1 MYLPMPR
8 RTAQPADGSAQLSQA
23 TRHLRTLVRRDGMG
37 GSIIGAII
45 VGVIVA
51 IVVVIL
57 LVLFIRRRRK
67 GKKAKYERAQGD
79 DTREVSNSRGINA
92 TATSRTGRAGRS
104 THPPPASSNRN
115 NAASGNVDRNTS
127 VRSVM
132 TLPAYRQDAAQNEQV
147 IGREG
152 ERDGIDVI
160 VDLPTEEEM
169 EALRDEEMESMYQIR
184 LARRQLI
191 EQQQQR
197 RVERQEAR
205 SRGDV
210 AALADIRARTRA
222 ANNNTVI
229 DDLRREMERAKEN
242 RNLSVS
248 SVSYADVGLARHDG
262 TRIRANSTESE
273 RIGLLSD
280 AGNIAVSDARLSLS
294 QSITQQH
301 SRVMSE
307 SSVISMDSNFPSPA
321 LTRSAEGPSEAMAGS
336 SPELVEAD
344 LGDEAMP
351 PPGYEDVSLVDDDD
365 FQDRSIVPTHE
376 PPPDYPGHHRSES
389 QRSRRN
395 ETSPSLESASSQN
408 SSTEHDD
415 RRLSRGVGGIPQLPS
430 LRIRDLPPI
439 TVEPPS
445 AQPVTREGA
454 EEAELS
460 PL

>member
-1 MYLPMPR
+1 
-8 RTAQPADGSAQLSQA
+8 
-23 TRHLRTLVRRDGMG
+23 
-37 GSIIGAII
+37 
-45 VGVIVA
+45 
-51 IVVVIL
+51 VVVV
-57 LVLFIRRRRK
+57 LVLFLKRRRK
-67 GKKAKYERAQGD
+67 GKKAQYERAQGD
-79 DTREVSNSRGINA
+79 DTREVANSQGINA
-92 TATSRTGRAGRS
+92 TATSRTGRAARS
-104 THPPPASSNRN
+104 THPPSASANRN
-115 NAASGNVDRNTS
+115 NAASSGNVDRNTS

-191 EQQQQR
+191 EEQQQR

-210 AALADIRARTRA
+210 AALADIRSRTRA
-222 ANNNTVI
+222 ANNSTVI

-273 RIGLLSD
+273 RVGLLSD
-280 AGNIAVSDARLSLS
+280 AGNIAVSDVRLS
-294 QSITQQH
+294 QQH

-307 SSVISMDSNFPSPA
+307 SSVISIDSNFPSPA
-321 LTRSAEGPSEAMAGS
+321 LTRSAEAPSEARAGS

-351 PPGYEDVSLVDDDD
+351 PPGYEDVSLADDDD
-365 FQDRSIVPTHE
+365 FQDRSILSTTQG

-408 SSTEHDD
+408 SSAERDE
-415 RRLSRGVGGIPQLPS
+415 RRTSRGLSGIPQLPS

-445 AQPVTREGA
+445 ARPPDREGA

>member
-1 MYLPMPR
+1 M
-8 RTAQPADGSAQLSQA
+8 
-23 TRHLRTLVRRDGMG
+23 
-37 GSIIGAII
+37 
-45 VGVIVA
+45 
-51 IVVVIL
+51 VVV

-79 DTREVSNSRGINA
+79 DTREVANSRGINA

-104 THPPPASSNRN
+104 NHPPPASSNRN
-115 NAASGNVDRNTS
+115 NAAASGNVDRNTS

-132 TLPAYRQDAAQNEQV
+132 TLPAYRPDAAQNEQV

-160 VDLPTEEEM
+160 VDLPTEEEV

-191 EQQQQR
+191 DEQQQR
-197 RVERQEAR
+197 RVERQGAR
-205 SRGDV
+205 TRGDV
-210 AALADIRARTRA
+210 AALADIRSRTRA
-222 ANNNTVI
+222 ANNSTVI
-229 DDLRREMERAKEN
+229 DDLRQEMERAKEN

-273 RIGLLSD
+273 RVGLLSD
-280 AGNIAVSDARLSLS
+280 AGNIAVSDVRLS
-294 QSITQQH
+294 QQH

-321 LTRSAEGPSEAMAGS
+321 LTRSAEAPSEARAGS

-344 LGDEAMP
+344 LADEAMP

-365 FQDRSIVPTHE
+365 FQDGSILPTQE

-395 ETSPSLESASSQN
+395 ETSPSLESASSQDG
-408 SSTEHDD
+408 STERDE
-415 RRLSRGVGGIPQLPS
+415 RRISRGVGGIPQLPS

-445 AQPVTREGA
+445 ARPPERENV

>member
-1 MYLPMPR
+1 MYLPVPR
-8 RTAQPADGSAQLSQA
+8 RTAQPADGSSAQLSQA
-23 TRHLRTLVRRDGMG
+23 TRHLHTLARRDGMG
-37 GSIIGAII
+37 GGIIGAII
-45 VGVIVA
+45 AG
-51 IVVVIL
+51 VVVAL
-57 LVLFIRRRRK
+57 VVVVVVVLFIRRRRK

-79 DTREVSNSRGINA
+79 DTREVANSRGINA

-104 THPPPASSNRN
+104 NHPPPASSNRS
-115 NAASGNVDRNTS
+115 NATASGDVDRHTS

-132 TLPAYRQDAAQNEQV
+132 TLPAYRPDAAQGEQV

-160 VDLPTEEEM
+160 VDLPTEEEL
-169 EALRDEEMESMYQIR
+169 EALRDDEMESMYQIR

-210 AALADIRARTRA
+210 AALADIRSRTRA
-222 ANNNTVI
+222 ANNSTVI
-229 DDLRREMERAKEN
+229 DDLRREMERAKET

-273 RIGLLSD
+273 RVGLLSD
-280 AGNIAVSDARLSLS
+280 AGNIAVSDVRLS
-294 QSITQQH
+294 QQH

-321 LTRSAEGPSEAMAGS
+321 LTRSAEAPSEARAGS

-344 LGDEAMP
+344 LGEEAMP
-351 PPGYEDVSLVDDDD
+351 PPGYEDVSLDDDD
-365 FQDRSIVPTHE
+365 FHDRSILPTMQE
-376 PPPDYPGHHRSES
+376 PPPDYPGHHRTES

-395 ETSPSLESASSQN
+395 ETSPSLESASSHN
-408 SSTEHDD
+408 SLTEPDD
-415 RRLSRGVGGIPQLPS
+415 RRLSGGAGGIPQLPS

-445 AQPVTREGA
+445 ALPPGREGA

>member
-1 MYLPMPR
+1 
-8 RTAQPADGSAQLSQA
+8 
-23 TRHLRTLVRRDGMG
+23 MG

-45 VGVIVA
+45 IGVIVA
-51 IVVVIL
+51 IIAVVL

-79 DTREVSNSRGINA
+79 DTREVANSRGING

-115 NAASGNVDRNTS
+115 NAAAGGNVDRNTS

-222 ANNNTVI
+222 ANSSTVI

-280 AGNIAVSDARLSLS
+280 AGNIAVSDLRLS
-294 QSITQQH
+294 QQH

-321 LTRSAEGPSEAMAGS
+321 LTRSAEAPSEARAGS

-365 FQDRSIVPTHE
+365 FQDRSIVPIHE

-395 ETSPSLESASSQN
+395 EASPSLESASSQN
-408 SSTEHDD
+408 SSTERDE
-415 RRLSRGVGGIPQLPS
+415 RRISRGVGGIPQLPS

-445 AQPVTREGA
+445 ARPPEREGA

>member
-1 MYLPMPR
+1 MYLPISR
-8 RTAQPADGSAQLSQA
+8 RAAQPAEGAQLSQA
-23 TRHLRTLVRRDGMG
+23 TRHLHTLVRRDGMG
-37 GSIIGAII
+37 GSVIGAII
-45 VGVIVA
+45 IGVVVA
-51 IVVVIL
+51 IILVVG

-67 GKKAKYERAQGD
+67 FKKTKYERAQGD
-79 DTREVSNSRGINA
+79 DTREVTNSRGINA
-92 TATSRTGRAGRS
+92 TATSRTGRAARS
-104 THPPPASSNRN
+104 NGPPPASSNRN
-115 NAASGNVDRNTS
+115 NAAASGNVDRNTS

-160 VDLPTEEEM
+160 VDLPTEEEV

-191 EQQQQR
+191 EEQQQR
-197 RVERQEAR
+197 RIERQEAR
-205 SRGDV
+205 TRGDV
-210 AALADIRARTRA
+210 AALADIRSRTRA
-222 ANNNTVI
+222 ANNSTVI

-273 RIGLLSD
+273 RVGLLSD
-280 AGNIAVSDARLSLS
+280 AGTIAVSDNRLS
-294 QSITQQH
+294 QQH

-321 LTRSAEGPSEAMAGS
+321 LTRSAEAPSEARAGS

-365 FQDRSIVPTHE
+365 FHDRSILPIQE
-376 PPPDYPGHHRSES
+376 PPPDYPGHHRSGS

-408 SSTEHDD
+408 SSTERDE
-415 RRLSRGVGGIPQLPS
+415 RRISRGVGGIPQLPS

-445 AQPVTREGA
+445 ARPPQREGA

>member
-1 MYLPMPR
+1 MYLPIPR

-23 TRHLRTLVRRDGMG
+23 TRHLHTLVRRDGMG
-37 GSIIGAII
+37 GSVIGAIVI
-45 VGVIVA
+45 GVVVA
-51 IVVVIL
+51 IIVVVV

-67 GKKAKYERAQGD
+67 FKKTKYERAQGN
-79 DTREVSNSRGINA
+79 DTSEVANSRGINA
-92 TATSRTGRAGRS
+92 TATSRTGRAGRANG
-104 THPPPASSNRN
+104 PPPASSNRN
-115 NAASGNVDRNTS
+115 NAAASGTVDRNTS

-132 TLPAYRQDAAQNEQV
+132 TLPPYRLDAAQNEQV

-160 VDLPTEEEM
+160 VDLPTEEEV

-191 EQQQQR
+191 EEQQQR

-210 AALADIRARTRA
+210 AALADIRSRTRA
-222 ANNNTVI
+222 ANNSTVI

-273 RIGLLSD
+273 RVGLLSD
-280 AGNIAVSDARLSLS
+280 AGTIAVSDNNRLS
-294 QSITQQH
+294 QQH

-321 LTRSAEGPSEAMAGS
+321 LTRSAEAPSEAMAGS

-365 FQDRSIVPTHE
+365 FQDRSVLPTRE

-408 SSTEHDD
+408 SSTERDE

-445 AQPVTREGA
+445 ARPITREGA

>member
-1 MYLPMPR
+1 
-8 RTAQPADGSAQLSQA
+8 
-23 TRHLRTLVRRDGMG
+23 
-37 GSIIGAII
+37 
-45 VGVIVA
+45 
-51 IVVVIL
+51 
-57 LVLFIRRRRK
+57 
-67 GKKAKYERAQGD
+67 
-79 DTREVSNSRGINA
+79 
-92 TATSRTGRAGRS
+92 
-104 THPPPASSNRN
+104 
-115 NAASGNVDRNTS
+115 
-127 VRSVM
+127 M
-132 TLPAYRQDAAQNEQV
+132 TLPPYRLDAAQNEQV

-160 VDLPTEEEM
+160 VDLPTEEEV

-191 EQQQQR
+191 EEQQQR

-210 AALADIRARTRA
+210 TALADIRSRTRA
-222 ANNNTVI
+222 ANNSTVI

-248 SVSYADVGLARHDG
+248 SVSYADVGLARLDG

-273 RIGLLSD
+273 RVGLLSD
-280 AGNIAVSDARLSLS
+280 AGTIAVSDNNRLS
-294 QSITQQH
+294 QQH

-321 LTRSAEGPSEAMAGS
+321 LTRSAEAPSEARAGS

-365 FQDRSIVPTHE
+365 FQDRSILPTQE

-408 SSTEHDD
+408 SSAEPDE

-445 AQPVTREGA
+445 ARPLTREGA

>member
-1 MYLPMPR
+1 MYLPIPR
-8 RTAQPADGSAQLSQA
+8 RAAQPADGSAQLSPA
-23 TRHLRTLVRRDGMG
+23 TRHLHTLVRRDGMG
-37 GSIIGAII
+37 GSVIGAII
-45 VGVIVA
+45 IGVIVA
-51 IVVVIL
+51 IIAVVL

-67 GKKAKYERAQGD
+67 FKKAKYERAQGD
-79 DTREVSNSRGINA
+79 DTREVANSRGINA

-104 THPPPASSNRN
+104 NGPPPASSNRN

-132 TLPAYRQDAAQNEQV
+132 TLPAYRQDAAHNEQV

-160 VDLPTEEEM
+160 VDLPTEEEV

-191 EQQQQR
+191 DEQQQR

-205 SRGDV
+205 TRGDV
-210 AALADIRARTRA
+210 TALADIRSRTRA
-222 ANNNTVI
+222 ANNSTVI

-248 SVSYADVGLARHDG
+248 SVSYADVGLARLDG

-273 RIGLLSD
+273 RVGLLSD
-280 AGNIAVSDARLSLS
+280 AGNIAVSENRLS
-294 QSITQQH
+294 QQH

-321 LTRSAEGPSEAMAGS
+321 LTRSAEAPSEARAGS

-351 PPGYEDVSLVDDDD
+351 PPGYEDVSLVDDDE
-365 FQDRSIVPTHE
+365 FQDRSILPTQE

-408 SSTEHDD
+408 SSTERDE
-415 RRLSRGVGGIPQLPS
+415 RRISRGVGGIPQLPS

-439 TVEPPS
+439 TVEPPT
-445 AQPVTREGA
+445 ARPPEHEGA

>member
-1 MYLPMPR
+1 
-8 RTAQPADGSAQLSQA
+8 
-23 TRHLRTLVRRDGMG
+23 
-37 GSIIGAII
+37 
-45 VGVIVA
+45 
-51 IVVVIL
+51 
-57 LVLFIRRRRK
+57 
-67 GKKAKYERAQGD
+67 
-79 DTREVSNSRGINA
+79 
-92 TATSRTGRAGRS
+92 
-104 THPPPASSNRN
+104 
-115 NAASGNVDRNTS
+115 
-127 VRSVM
+127 M
-132 TLPAYRQDAAQNEQV
+132 TLPAYRQDAAHNEQV

-160 VDLPTEEEM
+160 VDLPTEEEV

-191 EQQQQR
+191 DEQQQR

-205 SRGDV
+205 TRGDV
-210 AALADIRARTRA
+210 TALADIRSRTRA
-222 ANNNTVI
+222 ANNSTVI

-248 SVSYADVGLARHDG
+248 SVSYADVGLARLDG

-273 RIGLLSD
+273 RVGLLSD
-280 AGNIAVSDARLSLS
+280 AGNIAVSDNRLS
-294 QSITQQH
+294 QQH

-321 LTRSAEGPSEAMAGS
+321 LTRSAEAPSEARAGS

-351 PPGYEDVSLVDDDD
+351 PPGYEDVSLVDDDE
-365 FQDRSIVPTHE
+365 FQDRSILPTQE

-408 SSTEHDD
+408 SSTERDE
-415 RRLSRGVGGIPQLPS
+415 RRISRGVGGIPQLPS

-439 TVEPPS
+439 TVEPPT
-445 AQPVTREGA
+445 ARPPEHEGA

>member
-1 MYLPMPR
+1 M
-8 RTAQPADGSAQLSQA
+8 LSQIVA
-23 TRHLRTLVRRDGMG
+23 GVVV
-37 GSIIGAII
+37 AII
-45 VGVIVA
+45 V
-51 IVVVIL
+51 VVV
-57 LVLFIRRRRK
+57 LVLFIRRRRNS
-67 GKKAKYERAQGD
+67 KKTKYERAQGN
-79 DTREVSNSRGINA
+79 DTSEVANSRGINA
-92 TATSRTGRAGRS
+92 TATSRTGRAARASG
-104 THPPPASSNRN
+104 PPPASSNRTN
-115 NAASGNVDRNTS
+115 AAASGTVDRNTS

-132 TLPAYRQDAAQNEQV
+132 TLPPYRLDAAQNEQV

-191 EQQQQR
+191 EEQQQR
-197 RVERQEAR
+197 RIERQAAR
-205 SRGDV
+205 TRGDV
-210 AALADIRARTRA
+210 AALADIRSRTRA
-222 ANNNTVI
+222 ANNSTVI

-262 TRIRANSTESE
+262 TRVRANSTESE
-273 RIGLLSD
+273 RVGLLSD
-280 AGNIAVSDARLSLS
+280 AGTIAVSDNNRLS
-294 QSITQQH
+294 QQH

-307 SSVISMDSNFPSPA
+307 DSVISMDSNFPSPA
-321 LTRSAEGPSEAMAGS
+321 LTRSAEAPSEARAGS

-351 PPGYEDVSLVDDDD
+351 PPPGYEDVSLVDDDD
-365 FQDRSIVPTHE
+365 FQDRSVLPTLE

-395 ETSPSLESASSQN
+395 QASPSLESASSQN
-408 SSTEHDD
+408 SSAERDEQ
-415 RRLSRGVGGIPQLPS
+415 RLSSSVGGIPQLPS

-445 AQPVTREGA
+445 ARPPEREGA

>member
-1 MYLPMPR
+1 MYLPTPR

-23 TRHLRTLVRRDGMG
+23 TRHLHTLVRRDGMG

-45 VGVIVA
+45 IGVIVA
-51 IVVVIL
+51 IVAVVL

-79 DTREVSNSRGINA
+79 DTREVANSRGINA

-115 NAASGNVDRNTS
+115 NAAANGNVDRNTS

-191 EQQQQR
+191 EEQQQR

-210 AALADIRARTRA
+210 TALADIRARTRA
-222 ANNNTVI
+222 ANNSTVI

-280 AGNIAVSDARLSLS
+280 AGNIAVSDLRLS
-294 QSITQQH
+294 QQH

-321 LTRSAEGPSEAMAGS
+321 LTRSAEAPSEARAGS

-365 FQDRSIVPTHE
+365 FQDRSIVPIHE

-408 SSTEHDD
+408 SSTEHDE
-415 RRLSRGVGGIPQLPS
+415 RRISRGVGGVPQLPS

-445 AQPVTREGA
+445 ARPPEREGA

>member
-1 MYLPMPR
+1 MYLPIPR

-23 TRHLRTLVRRDGMG
+23 TRHLHTLVRRDGMG
-37 GSIIGAII
+37 GGVIGAII
-45 VGVIVA
+45 IGVVVA
-51 IVVVIL
+51 IIVVVV

-67 GKKAKYERAQGD
+67 FKKAKYERAQGH
-79 DTREVSNSRGINA
+79 DTSEVANSRGINA

-104 THPPPASSNRN
+104 NGPPPASSNRN
-115 NAASGNVDRNTS
+115 NAAASGNVDRNTS

-132 TLPAYRQDAAQNEQV
+132 TLPAYRQDAAQGEQV

-160 VDLPTEEEM
+160 VDLPTEEEV

-191 EQQQQR
+191 DEQQQR

-205 SRGDV
+205 TRGDV
-210 AALADIRARTRA
+210 AALADIRSRTRA
-222 ANNNTVI
+222 ANNSTVI

-273 RIGLLSD
+273 RVGLLSD
-280 AGNIAVSDARLSLS
+280 AGNIAVSDNRLS
-294 QSITQQH
+294 QQH

-321 LTRSAEGPSEAMAGS
+321 LTRSAEAPSEARAGS

-365 FQDRSIVPTHE
+365 FQDRSILPTTE

-408 SSTEHDD
+408 SSTERDE
-415 RRLSRGVGGIPQLPS
+415 RRISRGLGGIPQLPS

-445 AQPVTREGA
+445 ARPPEREGA